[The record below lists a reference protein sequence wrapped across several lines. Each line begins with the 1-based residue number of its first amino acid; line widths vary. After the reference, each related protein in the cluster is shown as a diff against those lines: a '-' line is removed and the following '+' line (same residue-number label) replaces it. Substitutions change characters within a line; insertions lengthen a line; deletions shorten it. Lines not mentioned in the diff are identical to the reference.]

1 MKISRHST
9 SEADFDTFI
18 MPMIGFISMSLSI
31 EQGSDQKKL
40 EDISKV
46 VAEIQE
52 SFCIFINPINDFEK
66 VGA

>member
-1 MKISRHST
+1 
-9 SEADFDTFI
+9 
-18 MPMIGFISMSLSI
+18 MPMIPFISMNLSI
-31 EQGSDQKKL
+31 EGASDQKKL
-40 EDISKV
+40 EDISKA

>member
-18 MPMIGFISMSLSI
+18 MPMIPFISMNLSI
-31 EQGSDQKKL
+31 DQTSDSKKL
-40 EDISKV
+40 EDVSRI

-52 SFCIFINPINDFEK
+52 SFCIFINPINDFEQ